1 MTTHSTAPLAEPRHT
16 PLDSGALDQL
26 FVGARTFSY
35 WQDRPVDDDRLRH
48 LAELAGLAPTSMN
61 CNPLRVYF
69 LRTEQAREQLVPA
82 LKEGNIEKVRQA
94 PVTAILAYD
103 RRFYDHLPTLF
114 PHMKDA
120 RSLFVGNEPLREETA
135 FRNGSIQGGYFIL
148 AARALGLDCGP
159 ISGFDNDK
167 VDQIFFG
174 AENQHWRS
182 NFICNLGYGDET
194 RLHARSPR
202 LSFDESCRLL

>member
-1 MTTHSTAPLAEPRHT
+1 MTTVSTAPLAESRHT
-16 PLDSGALDQL
+16 RLESAAFEQL
-26 FVGARTFSY
+26 FYGARTFSY
-35 WQDRPVDDDRLRH
+35 WQDKAVEDSTLRH
-48 LAELAGLAPTSMN
+48 LAELSGLGPTSMN
-61 CNPLRVYF
+61 CNPLRIYF
-69 LRTEQAREQLVPA
+69 LRTEAAQEQLVPA
-82 LKEGNIEKVRQA
+82 LAEGTIVKVRAA

-114 PHMKDA
+114 PHMDA

-135 FRNGSIQGGYFIL
+135 FRNGSLQGGYFIL

-159 ISGFDNDK
+159 ISGFNNDK

-174 AENQHWRS
+174 EDQLHLRS

-194 RLHARSPR
+194 RLHPRGPR
-202 LSFDESCRLL
+202 LTFEESCRLL

>member
-1 MTTHSTAPLAEPRHT
+1 MTSMSTAPLEDARHT
-16 PLDSGALDQL
+16 PLDDCALNQL
-26 FVGARTFSY
+26 FYGARTFAY
-35 WQDRPVDDDRLRH
+35 WQDRPVDDNKLRQ
-48 LAELAGLAPTSMN
+48 LAELSGLAPTSMN
-61 CNPLRVYF
+61 CNPLRIYF
-69 LRTEQAREQLVPA
+69 LRSAEAREQLVPA
-82 LKEGNIEKVRQA
+82 LKEGNVEKVRQA

-114 PHMKDA
+114 PHNKDA

-135 FRNGSIQGGYFIL
+135 FRNGSLQGGYFIL

-174 AENQHWRS
+174 SENPHLRS

-194 RLHARSPR
+194 RLHARGPR
-202 LSFDESCRLL
+202 LSFEESCRLL